1 MTNEIIKTTAS
12 FIARTK
18 VTLVQHSPK
27 ILMGLGIACGTGALV
42 TAIRGTLKAQPVIE
56 EVKTDIADIHCEI
69 EIAEENNEDT
79 TALKKQLTTTYLH
92 AAGDMLKMYWP
103 TIALSAASLTCVLT
117 SHNIMLS
124 RNLALA
130 TAFASVEEE
139 YKKYRER
146 VADKIGTEAE
156 QALYRNEREIE
167 EDVTIVDD
175 ETGEVK
181 TEKVKKIIADT
192 PRHAA
197 FFDKSNVN
205 YVKDPQNNYNLMFIQ
220 IQEQFCNDKLRVQ
233 GFLFENDARELLG
246 LNKTEEGQ
254 RCGWIYDPDGPT
266 HPISFGIED
275 YNLHKHPNIYDD
287 GIMLMFNHQ
296 GDIMNKV
303 MWHK

>member
-18 VTLVQHSPK
+18 VTLIQYSPK
-27 ILMGLGIACGTGALV
+27 ILMGLGLAAGTGALV

-56 EVKTDIADIHCEI
+56 EAKTDISDIHCEI
-69 EIAEENNEDT
+69 ERAEENNEDT
-79 TALKKQLTTTYLH
+79 TALKKQLTSTYLH
-92 AAGDMLKMYWP
+92 AAGDMLKIYAP
-103 TIALSAASLTCVLT
+103 TIILAGASAACVLT

-124 RNLALA
+124 RNIALA

-156 QALYRNEREIE
+156 QAIYRNEIVREE
-167 EDVTIVDD
+167 EVPYVD
-175 ETGEVK
+175 EKTGEVK
-181 TEKVKKIIADT
+181 TEKVKKYDYQLPA
-192 PRHAA
+192 HAG
-197 FFDKSNVN
+197 FFDNTNPN
-205 YVKDPQNNYNLMFIQ
+205 YVKDPANNYNLMFIQ

-246 LNKTEEGQ
+246 LKKTEVGQ
-254 RCGWIYDPDGPT
+254 RCGWVYDPNGPT
-266 HPISFGIED
+266 HQISFGIDD
-275 YNLHKHPNIYDD
+275 YTANYGKNIMDD
-287 GIMLMFNHQ
+287 GIWIDFNVD

-303 MWHK
+303 VW

>member
-18 VTLVQHSPK
+18 VTLIQHSPK
-27 ILMGLGIACGTGALV
+27 ILMGLGLAAGTGALV

-56 EVKTDIADIHCEI
+56 EAKTDISDIHCEI
-69 EIAEENNEDT
+69 ERAEENNEDT
-79 TALKKQLTTTYLH
+79 TALKKQLTSTYLH
-92 AAGDMLKMYWP
+92 AAGDMLKIYAP
-103 TIALSAASLTCVLT
+103 TIILAGASAACVLT

-124 RNLALA
+124 RNIALA

-156 QALYRNEREIE
+156 QAIYRDEIVREE
-167 EDVTIVDD
+167 EVSYVD
-175 ETGEVK
+175 EKTGEVK
-181 TEKVKKIIADT
+181 TEKVKKYDYQLPA
-192 PRHAA
+192 HAG
-197 FFDKSNVN
+197 FFDNTNPN
-205 YVKDPQNNYNLMFIQ
+205 YVKDPANNYNLMFIQ

-246 LNKTEEGQ
+246 LKKTEVGQ
-254 RCGWIYDPDGPT
+254 RCGWVYDPNGPT
-266 HPISFGIED
+266 HQISFGIDD
-275 YNLHKHPNIYDD
+275 YTANYGKNIMDD
-287 GIMLMFNHQ
+287 GIWIDFNVD

-303 MWHK
+303 VW

>member
-18 VTLVQHSPK
+18 VTLIQHSPK
-27 ILMGLGIACGTGALV
+27 ILMGLGLAAGTGALV

-56 EVKTDIADIHCEI
+56 EAKTDISDIHCEI
-69 EIAEENNEDT
+69 ERAEESNEDT
-79 TALKKQLTTTYLH
+79 TALKKQLTSTYLH
-92 AAGDMLKMYWP
+92 AAGDMLKIYAP
-103 TIALSAASLTCVLT
+103 TIILAGASAACVLT

-124 RNLALA
+124 RNIALA

-156 QALYRNEREIE
+156 QAIYRDEIVREE
-167 EDVTIVDD
+167 EVSYVD
-175 ETGEVK
+175 EKTGEVK
-181 TEKVKKIIADT
+181 TEKVKKYDCAI
-192 PRHAA
+192 PMHAG
-197 FFDKSNVN
+197 FFDNTNPN
-205 YVKDPQNNYNLMFIQ
+205 YVKDPANNYNLMFIQ

-246 LNKTEEGQ
+246 LKKTEGGQ
-254 RCGWIYDPDGPT
+254 RCGWVYDPNGPT
-266 HPISFGIED
+266 HQISFGIDD
-275 YNLHKHPNIYDD
+275 YTVNHGKNIFDD
-287 GIMLMFNHQ
+287 GIWIDFNVD

-303 MWHK
+303 VW

>member
-18 VTLVQHSPK
+18 VTLIQHSPK
-27 ILMGLGIACGTGALV
+27 ILMGLGLAAGTGALV

-56 EVKTDIADIHCEI
+56 EIKTDLADIHCEI
-69 EIAEENNEDT
+69 ERAEESNEDT
-79 TALKKQLTTTYLH
+79 TALKKQLTSTYLH
-92 AAGDMLKMYWP
+92 AAGDMLKIYAP
-103 TIALSAASLTCVLT
+103 TIILAGASAACVLT

-124 RNLALA
+124 RNIALA

-156 QALYRNEREIE
+156 QAIYRDEIVREE
-167 EDVTIVDD
+167 EVSYVD
-175 ETGEVK
+175 EKTGEVK
-181 TEKVKKIIADT
+181 TEKVKKYDYQLPA
-192 PRHAA
+192 HAG
-197 FFDKSNVN
+197 FFDNTNPN
-205 YVKDPQNNYNLMFIQ
+205 YVSDPANNYNLMFIQ

-246 LNKTEEGQ
+246 LKKTEVGQ
-254 RCGWIYDPDGPT
+254 RCGWVYDPNGPT
-266 HPISFGIED
+266 HQISFGIDD
-275 YNLHKHPNIYDD
+275 YTANYGKNIMDD
-287 GIMLMFNHQ
+287 GIWIDFNVD

-303 MWHK
+303 VW

>member
-12 FIARTK
+12 FIARAK
-18 VTLVQHSPK
+18 VTLIHHSPK
-27 ILMGLGIACGTGALV
+27 ILMGLGLAAGTGALV

-56 EVKTDIADIHCEI
+56 EIKTDLADIHCEI
-69 EIAEENNEDT
+69 ERAEESNEDT
-79 TALKKQLTTTYLH
+79 TALKKQLTSTYLH
-92 AAGDMLKMYWP
+92 AAGDMLKIYAP
-103 TIALSAASLTCVLT
+103 TIILAGASAACVLT

-124 RNLALA
+124 RNIALA

-156 QALYRNEREIE
+156 QAIYRNEIIREDE
-167 EDVTIVDD
+167 VSYVDE

-181 TEKVKKIIADT
+181 TEKVKKYDYQLPA
-192 PRHAA
+192 HAG
-197 FFDKSNVN
+197 FFDNTNPN
-205 YVKDPQNNYNLMFIQ
+205 YVSDPANNYNLMFIQ

-246 LNKTEEGQ
+246 LKKTEGGQ
-254 RCGWIYDPDGPT
+254 RCGWVYDPNGPT
-266 HPISFGIED
+266 HQISFGIDD
-275 YNLHKHPNIYDD
+275 YTANHGKNIMDD
-287 GIMLMFNHQ
+287 GIWIDFNVD

-303 MWHK
+303 VW